1 MFKIIL
7 KNKFKERKIDLSIAV
22 KVMYHQKFTGS
33 IQSEHIKWW
42 KRYWI
47 KPIMLEIL
55 YPKRG
60 WIQLVKIF
68 REGKPSIRVI
78 TTPTSSSKRELLV
91 YKQLYG
97 EDAQHEQKRQ
107 KKLERPCCPWIPRIT
122 GSFKALISVPQK
134 VSKKFIF
141 RLK

>member
-33 IQSEHIKWW
+33 IQQEHVKWW

-55 YPKRG
+55 YPKKG
-60 WIQLVKIF
+60 WITLVKIF
-68 REGKPSIRVI
+68 REGKPSIRVMTVPI
-78 TTPTSSSKRELLV
+78 SSGKRELLV
-91 YKQLYG
+91 HKQLYG
-97 EDAQHEQKRQ
+97 KEVYNEDERK
-107 KKLERPCCPWIPRIT
+107 KKLEQFRN
-122 GSFKALISVPQK
+122 KQK
-134 VSKKFIF
+134 DMQTTNIAPNME
-141 RLK
+141 

>member
-1 MFKIIL
+1 MFKVIL
-7 KNKFKERKIDLSIAV
+7 KGKFKESKIDLSIAV

-60 WIQLVKIF
+60 WITLVKIF

-78 TTPTSSSKRELLV
+78 TQPTSSDKRELLV
-91 YKQLYG
+91 LKHNYG
-97 EDAQHEQKRQ
+97 KEN
-107 KKLERPCCPWIPRIT
+107 
-122 GSFKALISVPQK
+122 
-134 VSKKFIF
+134 
-141 RLK
+141 